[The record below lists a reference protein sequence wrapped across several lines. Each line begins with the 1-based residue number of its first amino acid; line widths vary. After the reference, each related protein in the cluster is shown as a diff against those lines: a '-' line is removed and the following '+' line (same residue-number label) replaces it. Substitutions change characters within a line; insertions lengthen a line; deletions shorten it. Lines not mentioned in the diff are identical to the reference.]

1 MKKLVNFI
9 KFNLF
14 FDVLIFLIAISTC
27 VTLNMAFPVRIFIG
41 LCIDVLA
48 TSIVISVLG

>member
-1 MKKLVNFI
+1 MDKFVNFI

-14 FDVLIFLIAISTC
+14 FDLLIFLVTISTC
-27 VTLNMAFPVRIFIG
+27 VMLNMVFPVRIFLG

-48 TSIVISVLG
+48 TSIVISVLD